1 MRCLHPYRRYWN
13 DVLTGEE
20 RWCDCPC
27 GKCIACLH
35 NRQDEWSIRAME
47 TSAAQP
53 YMVYDTLTFS
63 NAFVNWSD
71 TSQLGPEY
79 VSTAS
84 RRIIDRFYKNGYVP
98 FVERDCVKDWLKRGR
113 ENYCN
118 DHGGERLKL
127 KYLIFQEYGPRSS
140 RPHFHLLMW
149 GIKPSDYYTYFGKPW
164 VDKFGWH
171 KMSGFSRPKSL
182 DAMKKQ
188 SQDFSC
194 IARYISKYCSKGQ
207 LESPLVLDGIQPPPV
222 RFISNGIGA
231 EYLDQRRFRDFLT
244 PKLEAF
250 REMGTTIYKA
260 VTSVGVIEHR
270 VPYDFKRYFG
280 DVDTMF
286 SEVGVSQSQAENL
299 FGKYVDS
306 SGYSHKLPRYYKEKL
321 LKLRTNNVLS
331 TSVQLRLSHAASER
345 SYQELQRTAAAL
357 QCSLPDCLSPSD
369 PLEVL
374 YFRGYRLLYERL
386 ICKQKDEALA
396 AAEGCKTRLK
406 NHYNRPL
413 SKGGFIS
420 Q

>member
-1 MRCLHPYRRYWN
+1 MRCLRPYRRYWN
-13 DVLTGEE
+13 DVLTGEG

-53 YMVYDTLTFS
+53 YLVYDTLTFS
-63 NAFVNWSD
+63 NRSVDWFD
-71 TSQLGPEY
+71 TDKVDPMYIS
-79 VSTAS
+79 SAS
-84 RRIIDRFYKNGYVP
+84 RRIIDRYYKHGCVPYVT
-98 FVERDCVKDWLKRGR
+98 RDCVKSWLKRGR
-113 ENYCN
+113 ENYSF
-118 DHGGERLKL
+118 DHGGERLEL
-127 KYLIFQEYGPRSS
+127 KYIIFQEYGPKTS

-149 GIKPSDYYTYFGKPW
+149 GISPSDYYKYFGGPW
-164 VDKFGWH
+164 VKMYGWNKVH
-171 KMSGFSRPKSL
+171 GFSRAKSI
-182 DAMKKQ
+182 DAMKKR

-194 IARYISKYCSKGQ
+194 IARYISKYCSKGE
-207 LESPLVLDGIQPPPV
+207 LESPFVLDGLQPPPV
-222 RFISNGIGA
+222 RLISNGIGA

-250 REMGTTIYKA
+250 REMGTTVYKYHA
-260 VTSVGVIEHR
+260 YGDVLSQR
-270 VPYDFKRYFG
+270 SPYDFKKYFG
-280 DVDTMF
+280 DVDSML
-286 SEVGVSQSQAENL
+286 SEVGVSQLQAENL
-299 FGKYVDS
+299 FGKYVDN

-331 TSVQLRLSHAASER
+331 TSVQLRLSHAASKR
-345 SYQELQRTAAAL
+345 SYSQLQRIAAAL

-374 YFRGYRLLYERL
+374 CVRGYRLLYEQL
-386 ICKQKDEALA
+386 ICKQKEEALA

-406 NHYNRPL
+406 NHYKRAL
-413 SKGGFIS
+413 QRGAFYS